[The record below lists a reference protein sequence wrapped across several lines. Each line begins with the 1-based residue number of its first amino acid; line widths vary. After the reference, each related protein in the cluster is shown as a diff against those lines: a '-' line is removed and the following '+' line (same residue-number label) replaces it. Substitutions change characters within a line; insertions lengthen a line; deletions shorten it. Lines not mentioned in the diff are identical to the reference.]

1 MIPRMLPIWYDM
13 RQYQPCINVRNIPVL
28 DGYLEVWVIP
38 NGFNFGY
45 RELDL
50 PGISPLNALH
60 ETQPLRPA
68 YLGDLGW
75 TLEPYD

>member
-1 MIPRMLPIWYDM
+1 
-13 RQYQPCINVRNIPVL
+13 
-28 DGYLEVWVIP
+28 
-38 NGFNFGY
+38 
-45 RELDL
+45 
-50 PGISPLNALH
+50 LNALH